1 MPSKAVRLQVG
12 SGKVAKEHLE
22 RDAAGH
28 LLRLLDE
35 PQVREEIFDHWEQDH
50 CPASALAQVKAHC
63 LYFDTDSKGCSS
75 WLHPRPNDL
84 KRHLLTVHGV
94 EDTSAQG

>member
-1 MPSKAVRLQVG
+1 LAPR

-35 PQVREEIFDHWEQDH
+35 PQVREEIFDHWEQN
-50 CPASALAQVKAHC
+50 PLMRSRK
-63 LYFDTDSKGCSS
+63 
-75 WLHPRPNDL
+75 
-84 KRHLLTVHGV
+84 
-94 EDTSAQG
+94 